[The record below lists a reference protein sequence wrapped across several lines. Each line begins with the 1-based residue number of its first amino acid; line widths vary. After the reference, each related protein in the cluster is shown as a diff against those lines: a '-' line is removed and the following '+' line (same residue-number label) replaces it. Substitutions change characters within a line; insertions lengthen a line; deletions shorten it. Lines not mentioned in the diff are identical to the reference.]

1 MTLHQLVA
9 KAYPAPEWATFFE
22 VANATGSAARRH
34 ADAVAM
40 GIWPSRGLLLVG
52 FEIKDYRSDWLREQ
66 KNPAKAEAIVSKVDR
81 FYLVTIP
88 GVVTDLAEIPDTW
101 GLLEADAARRRLL
114 VKKTAPD
121 MGRAKGPIDRG
132 FMAAML
138 RKVPETTVPKV
149 DVERQIEER
158 LAAERDRWTGAHNTK
173 ALEGQVA
180 NLQRILDSFRERTGI
195 DLRYGW
201 PPAEEVGHAVRALME
216 LKTTGQRMAD
226 ELNGLVHRADAM
238 GQILG
243 KLADMARQLPNL
255 GGHEDG
261 RTQGTDTTTGPGDE
275 AEPATGP
282 AGEDRDD

>member
-9 KAYPAPEWATFFE
+9 KAYPPPEWATFFE

-52 FEIKDYRSDWLREQ
+52 FEIKDYRSDWRREQ
-66 KNPAKAEAIVSKVDR
+66 KNPAKAEAIVGHVDR

-88 GVVTDLAEIPDTW
+88 GVVKDVAELPEAW

-121 MGRAKGPIDRG
+121 LGRAKGAVDRG

-149 DVERQIEER
+149 DMERQIEER

-180 NLQRILDSFRERTGI
+180 NLQRVLESFRERTGI

-201 PPAEEVGHAVRALME
+201 PPVDDVGHAVRAVME
-216 LKTTGQRMAD
+216 LQQTGKRIAE
-226 ELNGLVHRADAM
+226 ELNGLAHRADAM
-238 GQILG
+238 GQILAQ
-243 KLADMARQLPNL
+243 LADKARQLPNL
-255 GGHEDG
+255 GGHDG
-261 RTQGTDTTTGPGDE
+261 RTQSTDTTTGPGDE
-275 AEPATGP
+275 AGPATGP
-282 AGEDRDD
+282 AGADDRDD